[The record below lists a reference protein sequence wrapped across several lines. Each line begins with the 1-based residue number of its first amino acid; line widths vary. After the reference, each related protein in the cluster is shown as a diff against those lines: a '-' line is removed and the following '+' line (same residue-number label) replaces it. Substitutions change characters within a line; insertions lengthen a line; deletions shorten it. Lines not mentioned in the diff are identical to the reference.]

1 MKPHSTSTPA
11 VHTKGEN
18 TTTKH
23 TTAKADD
30 KGTAKPSETKAPAP
44 PAPTKAVDKG
54 SQAPADLEDSRHDR
68 ATREIGTIVDDLLAI
83 LRAELDTD
91 RLQGAPRNA
100 VTNTIERLIAAK
112 TNLGA

>member
-1 MKPHSTSTPA
+1 MKPHTA
-11 VHTKGEN
+11 AHTKGDH
-18 TTTKH
+18 TTHK
-23 TTAKADD
+23 TTAKAEV
-30 KGTAKPSETKAPAP
+30 KPATAKAAAKPEAPAP
-44 PAPTKAVDKG
+44 PAPAKAAPA

-68 ATREIGTIVDDLLAI
+68 ATKELGTIVDELLAI